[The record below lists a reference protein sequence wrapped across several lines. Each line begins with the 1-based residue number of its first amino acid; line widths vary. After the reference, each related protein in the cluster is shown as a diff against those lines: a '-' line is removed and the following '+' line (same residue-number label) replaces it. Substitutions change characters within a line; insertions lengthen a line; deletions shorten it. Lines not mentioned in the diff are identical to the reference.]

1 MDIDDEVLTCSECD
15 WTVVTLKPKSIVVHA
30 GPKGEATELLTGPGS
45 DLVGVKCPKCRRI
58 GATVP
63 ADRFRR

>member
-1 MDIDDEVLTCSECD
+1 MDDEIVNCTSCG
-15 WTVVTLKPKSIVVHA
+15 WTVVTIKPKSLVIHA
-30 GPKGEATELLTGPGS
+30 GPNGESTELLTGPGS
-45 DLVGVKCPKCRRI
+45 DLVGVKCPKCRVI